1 MSYINIYIFRKSIF
15 FIRKIILPQKGLEPS
30 ISASGGPRLTI
41 RPLKHD
47 LIINIRDII
56 HLYILY
62 NVCYTLSLS
71 IMGIL
76 VI

>member
-47 LIINIRDII
+47 LIINIRDI

-62 NVCYTLSLS
+62 NVCYTLLLS
-71 IMGIL
+71 IRSVL